1 MTKKAEK
8 VQEPTAQNTPGTKQ
22 NVSSGK
28 SERTNSK
35 WNSEQQGELKVHYSH
50 EYPIAILEDGKDFWP
65 IIGNQKIS
73 RTPYKNLE
81 EVEKRIKKTDWEFV
95 GAVVVTL
102 IKNITEQEVIN
113 QFRKQDLINL
123 KNK

>member
-1 MTKKAEK
+1 M
-8 VQEPTAQNTPGTKQ
+8 
-22 NVSSGK
+22 
-28 SERTNSK
+28 
-35 WNSEQQGELKVHYSH
+35 HYSR
-50 EYPIAILEDGKDFWP
+50 EYPIAILEDGNEFWP
-65 IIGNQKIS
+65 VIGNQKIS

-81 EVEKRIKKTDWEFV
+81 EIEKRIKKTDWEFV

-123 KNK
+123 QNK

>member
-1 MTKKAEK
+1 M
-8 VQEPTAQNTPGTKQ
+8 
-22 NVSSGK
+22 
-28 SERTNSK
+28 
-35 WNSEQQGELKVHYSH
+35 HYSQA
-50 EYPIAILEDGKDFWP
+50 YPIAILEDGKDFWP

-73 RTPYKNLE
+73 RTPYESLE
-81 EVEKRIKKTDWEFV
+81 KIEKRIKKTDWEFV

>member
-1 MTKKAEK
+1 M
-8 VQEPTAQNTPGTKQ
+8 
-22 NVSSGK
+22 
-28 SERTNSK
+28 
-35 WNSEQQGELKVHYSH
+35 HYSQT
-50 EYPIAILEDGKDFWP
+50 YPIAILEDGKDFWP

-81 EVEKRIKKTDWEFV
+81 EVEKQIKKTDWEFV
-95 GAVVVTL
+95 GAVMVTL